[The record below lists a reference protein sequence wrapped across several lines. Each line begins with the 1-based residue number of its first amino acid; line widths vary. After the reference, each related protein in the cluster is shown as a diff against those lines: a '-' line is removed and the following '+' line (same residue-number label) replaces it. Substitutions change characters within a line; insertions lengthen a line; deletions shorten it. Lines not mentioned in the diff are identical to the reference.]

1 MRVTAH
7 VAEEER
13 RDAGLDASPVLV
25 SFCSPRDLPKHEPC
39 SPPERQGRSPGGE
52 SGVGCCCRTATPKTR
67 SPPGATGE
75 HGRGASSGDR
85 HAWGRSGVTAET
97 GQKHGGYEVVP
108 PDLWPSLGRPGLP
121 PVHVL
126 QAAGSRGSLSSL
138 SFRPR
143 QRVIPTD
150 LRVFAAGRSGSGR
163 IGPLP

>member
-67 SPPGATGE
+67 SPPGPLASTGE
-75 HGRGASSGDR
+75 GPRRG
-85 HAWGRSGVTAET
+85 T
-97 GQKHGGYEVVP
+97 GMPGGALV
-108 PDLWPSLGRPGLP
+108 
-121 PVHVL
+121 
-126 QAAGSRGSLSSL
+126 
-138 SFRPR
+138 
-143 QRVIPTD
+143 
-150 LRVFAAGRSGSGR
+150 
-163 IGPLP
+163 